1 MTMNPRLGRAMSR
14 ALGTM
19 DDCSG
24 SDVTEG
30 AFVED
35 VRCLDG
41 SEDTTGKH
49 SSDHNTHSPKPCVFN
64 PDSFTADSPA
74 TISFLSVLDACLQ
87 TNMKAHIGLRDF
99 ILFSC
104 EPSTRIV
111 KSRVKHSGDL
121 FPCPPPMWR
130 WTGPQ
135 RLSPKRR
142 RRRKLLLL
150 LNRIVSQIICTLNWE
165 ALGHI
170 SKPPP
175 SACVGFGYS
184 EEQFALTERIHDL
197 VQHFCI
203 AGAFDASSL
212 GRSADKLERLLCACR
227 ELPGVSQEVDLLDVV
242 TELQRGLDPYSSHKS
257 SKQNQDGAFC
267 TEDHCDSSSRN
278 DEVEQSSSD
287 SAVHLHLDC
296 TTAKPVVADRIK
308 WEHSPQFD
316 PRPYLTDPVVR
327 SAFDDPETLRLHPS
341 LWIKKPAGR
350 VHCSKQEVLK
360 LAKKWD
366 QKGACRIF
374 PCSTVCHEEAVGIFA
389 VGKDAVWDRLILN
402 PVVINGRMKSYSNYT
417 KSLAPGCLIGLV
429 QLSPHEILRIS
440 ADDLA
445 EMYYTFQVPDARA
458 RRNCIRMKFRPNELK
473 ELSCYDPDI
482 HNCECYIALGAL
494 AMGDSLAV
502 EIAQQAHFQVLVQ
515 LAGALQE
522 HERVA
527 YRKPFPRGKFFEF
540 LSIDDHLGLQV
551 LSRAA
556 YRADAAA
563 RDTEVFA
570 KAGQAYTTVGLV
582 QHPKKKKRNVTSGV
596 FLGAEVD
603 GVAGKVSAPRHRIGL
618 LMMCSSIVAC
628 KGFATPKLLS
638 AIVGS
643 WVSVLMFRRPIMAI
657 MEAVFS
663 EGQNKP
669 ANKVFKLS
677 RQARNELLAL
687 SILGPVAQTNLRT
700 RTCSKIFCMDASP
713 HGSGICQADETESV
727 VAELW
732 RHSEQRGF
740 YTRLASPVAAVLE
753 EIGIGSEPAFGPDF
767 EPPLNDIFFPV
778 PRSLREGFLFDC
790 IELFKGEGNW
800 SKCHEE
806 AGLKVHPGVD
816 IHGRRV
822 AFADMLDPSVFS
834 QMLSL
839 ASRGVVREWHAGPPC
854 FTFGTLRRPRIRSKY
869 QPSGFRP
876 GDPLTREQNSLAR
889 RVAFLFCIA
898 ILKGAFVSVEQPGS
912 SVMYYMHAFRVLAML
927 GCILS
932 RFCFCAFGSGF
943 KKPSKW
949 LHNKPWLI
957 GIEATCKC
965 KSSSDHCIIQGT
977 FTREK
982 ICEFELKCK
991 PSSLVIY
998 GKVPTLGQAV
1008 SQYSASYPIPLCRR
1022 MAIGSCSHKHGQSS
1036 IIPVSRKL
1044 QTLCELGFEECKLP
1058 GARSQ
1063 DEVIWRQWH
1072 EDPDW
1077 IGELADSLHFKELL
1091 RYRFKKTGHINV
1103 LECRTYK
1110 TWIKHCARHY
1120 PDHRLLGL
1128 IDSRVTLGATAKGRS
1143 SSFAIS
1149 RVLQGTLGY
1158 IIGSGLYPGGLHVE
1172 SSKNRSDG
1180 PSRNRPTPGASKE
1193 CPMWL
1198 QDLREGRC
1206 ESFDMALTAAS
1217 FPKVAGRW
1225 VKLLLLL
1232 CGDVER
1238 NPGPWTP
1245 PTQGTGPRA
1254 PRGPLDDS
1262 VGFSTAT
1269 AARMDQCLS
1278 GFRMWLPEHLG
1289 AEFEEVA
1296 SSPQALA
1303 LALRSYGRY
1312 LYEHGHPRYLLV
1324 YAITAVQD
1332 RLPHARGFLGPAW
1345 QIDKKWQM
1353 AEPGECRPVI
1363 SAPIMRA
1370 ALAIASLWGWFF
1382 WAAVSMIGF
1391 LGMLHPAEF
1400 LNLKRQDLVLPRD
1413 ALVDHD
1419 IVYIH
1424 LRNPKTARFARRQHA
1439 KIEDAFVV
1447 KFLEAL
1453 YGSRPLDFKL
1463 FPGSASVYR
1472 RQWDCIMDRLEIPH
1486 TRASRGPTPAVL
1498 RGSGATHLYL
1508 ATEDISLIAWRGR
1521 WTKTKTIEF
1530 YLQEVAAQLVL
1541 HHLSSLARS
1550 RIELLS
1556 TYAVHLLS
1564 RSIDHFEWSSPS
1576 TA

>member
-1 MTMNPRLGRAMSR
+1 MNPKLNRTMSR
-14 ALGTM
+14 ALGTF
-19 DDCSG
+19 DDRSG
-24 SDVTEG
+24 GLVATEG

-41 SEDTTGKH
+41 GDHNHSTVQH
-49 SSDHNTHSPKPCVFN
+49 SSDNSTHSPEPCVFD
-64 PDSFTADSPA
+64 PTKFSADSPL
-74 TISFLSVLDACLQ
+74 TFSFLTVLDACLQ

-99 ILFSC
+99 ILLSC
-104 EPSTRIV
+104 EPSTRTAE
-111 KSRVKHSGDL
+111 SRVKHSGDL

-142 RRRKLLLL
+142 RRRKLLSL

-170 SKPPP
+170 TRPPP
-175 SACVGFGYS
+175 SACVGYGYS
-184 EEQFALTERIHDL
+184 EEQFALVERIHNL
-197 VQHFCI
+197 VQHFCM
-203 AGAFDASSL
+203 AGTFDASSL
-212 GRSADKLERLLCACR
+212 GRSADKLERLLSACR
-227 ELPGVSQEVDLLDVV
+227 ELPGGNQEVDLLDIV
-242 TELQRGLDPYSSHKS
+242 TEIQQGLDPYTSHKS
-257 SKQNQDGAFC
+257 SKFNDASASC
-267 TEDHCDSSSRN
+267 TEDPVDTCFDDSVAGSHG
-278 DEVEQSSSD
+278 SD
-287 SAVHLHLDC
+287 ATNHLHLDC
-296 TTAKPVVADRIK
+296 STAKPVVADRIK

-327 SAFDDPETLRLHPS
+327 SAFDDPESLRLHPS
-341 LWIKKPAGR
+341 LWIKRPAGR

-374 PCSTVCHEEAVGIFA
+374 PCSSVCHEEAVGIFA
-389 VGKDAVWDRLILN
+389 VGKDATWDRLILN
-402 PVVINGRMKSYSNYT
+402 PVVINGRMKAYSNYT

-429 QLSPHEILRIS
+429 QLGSNEVLRIS

-458 RRNCIRMKFRPNELK
+458 KRNCIRMKFKPSDLK
-473 ELSCYDPDI
+473 ELNCFDPSKHD
-482 HNCECYIALGAL
+482 CECYIALGAL

-551 LSRAA
+551 LSRSAHRAA
-556 YRADAAA
+556 IAA
-563 RDTEVFA
+563 RDTEVFT
-570 KAGQAYTTVGLV
+570 KASTAYKAVGLV
-582 QHPKKKKRNVTSGV
+582 QHPKKKKRNVTSGI

-603 GVAGKVSAPRHRIGL
+603 GIAGKVSAPRHRIGL
-618 LMMCSSIVAC
+618 LMLCTSLVAC
-628 KGFATPKLLS
+628 KGVCTPKLLA

-643 WVSVLMFRRPIMAI
+643 WVSVLMFRRPIMSI

-663 EGQNKP
+663 EGHNRPQ
-669 ANKVFKLS
+669 NKVFNLS

-687 SILGPVAQTNLRT
+687 SVLGPMAQTNLRT
-700 RTCSKIFCMDASP
+700 RTLPKIFCMDASP
-713 HGSGICQADETESV
+713 HGSGICQVDEAEEV

-753 EIGIGSEPAFGPDF
+753 EIGVGSEPVFGAENELHCNDF
-767 EPPLNDIFFPV
+767 LYLSHFVKGFCLIVSSFSRV
-778 PRSLREGFLFDC
+778 RETGPIVIPKLALPFILVLIC
-790 IELFKGEGNW
+790 TVGELLMQN
-800 SKCHEE
+800 
-806 AGLKVHPGVD
+806 
-816 IHGRRV
+816 
-822 AFADMLDPSVFS
+822 MLDPSVIA
-834 QMLSL
+834 QLLSL
-839 ASRGVVREWHAGPPC
+839 AARGVVREWHAGPPC
-854 FTFGTLRRPRIRSKY
+854 FTFGTLRRPRIRSKH
-869 QPSGFRP
+869 QPSGFNP
-876 GDPLTREQNSLAR
+876 NDPLTREQNSLAR
-889 RVAFLFCIA
+889 RVAFLFGIA
-898 ILKGAFVSVEQPGS
+898 ILNGAFVSVEQPGS
-912 SVMYYMHAFRVLAML
+912 SVMFYMHAFRVLAML

-957 GIEATCKC
+957 EVEATCKC
-965 KSSSDHCIIQGT
+965 RSSSCHCIIQGT

-982 ICEFELKCK
+982 IREFESKCK

-998 GKVPTLGQAV
+998 GKAPVLGQAV

-1022 MAIGSCSHKHGQSS
+1022 MAIGSYSHKHGQSA

-1044 QTLCELGFEECKLP
+1044 QTLFELGFEDCKIS
-1058 GARSQ
+1058 GARS
-1063 DEVIWRQWH
+1063 DADVVWRQWH
-1072 EDPDW
+1072 EDPEW

-1091 RYRFKKTGHINV
+1091 RYRFRKSGHINV

-1110 TWIKHCARHY
+1110 TWIKHCAKRH
-1120 PDHRLLGL
+1120 PDQRLLGL
-1128 IDSRVTLGATAKGRS
+1128 LDSRVTLGATAKGRS

-1149 RVLQGTLGY
+1149 RVLQGSLGY
-1158 IIGSGLYPGGLHVE
+1158 ILGGGLYPGGLHVE

-1180 PSRNRPTPGASKE
+1180 PSRNKPTPGASKE
-1193 CPMWL
+1193 CPVWL
-1198 QDLREGRC
+1198 QELRAGRF
-1206 ESFDMALTAAS
+1206 EAFDMALAAAS

-1225 VKLLLLL
+1225 VKMLLLL
-1232 CGDVER
+1232 CGDIER
-1238 NPGPWTP
+1238 NPGPWSP
-1245 PTQGTGPRA
+1245 PTRGSVQRA

-1269 AARMDQCLS
+1269 AARMDQCLQ
-1278 GFRMWLPEHLG
+1278 GFRMWLHEHLDV
-1289 AEFEEVA
+1289 EFDEVA

-1303 LALRSYGRY
+1303 LALRNYGRF
-1312 LYEHGHPRYLLV
+1312 LYEHGHARYLLV

-1332 RLPHARGFLGPAW
+1332 RLPHVRGFLGPAW
-1345 QIDKKWQM
+1345 QIDRKWQM

-1400 LNLKRQDLVLPRD
+1400 LNLTRQDLVLPRD
-1413 ALVDHD
+1413 ALVDQD
-1419 IVYIH
+1419 IVYVH
-1424 LRNPKTARFARRQHA
+1424 LRHPKTARFARRQHA

-1453 YGSRPLDFKL
+1453 YGGRPLDFKL
-1463 FPGSASVYR
+1463 FPGSSSVYR
-1472 RQWDCIMDRLEIPH
+1472 RQWDCIMERLEIPH

-1521 WTKTKTIEF
+1521 WTKTQTIEF

-1541 HHLSSLARS
+1541 HHLSSFARS

-1556 TYAVHLLS
+1556 TFALPLLS
-1564 RSIDHFEWSSPS
+1564 RSIDHFMWNSPS
-1576 TA
+1576 TM